1 MKKTRL
7 NQDQF
12 MAAVRTWLH
21 LLDYS
26 KVVILTAY
34 GQEVLKLLSGTP
46 SYAEVVNC
54 GFFGDS
60 PSWAKPD
67 ERWTWNQMERSHE
80 LVSWIHQ
87 MTISTNDSSESF
99 LVEPL
104 SSFGHFAHTLVW
116 LNSSFEATKALTNL
130 QDECFTPMALMQM
143 QQAVRAVCE
152 TALRYC
158 EE

>member
-1 MKKTRL
+1 MEKTCL

-12 MAAVRTWLH
+12 MAAVRTWLR
-21 LLDYS
+21 LLDNN
-26 KVVILTAY
+26 KVIVLTTY

-46 SYAEVVNC
+46 SYAEVINC
-54 GFFGDS
+54 GFFGAS
-60 PSWAKPD
+60 PTWAKPD
-67 ERWTWNQMERSHE
+67 ERWTWNQMERSCA
-80 LVSWIHQ
+80 LVDWVHQ
-87 MTISTNDSSESF
+87 MTISTNDSLESF

-116 LNSSFEATKALTNL
+116 LNSSFEATKALKNL
-130 QDECFTPMALMQM
+130 PDECFTPMAFMQM

-152 TALRYC
+152 TALRNR